1 MQVPTSNYRGKNTQI
16 YFIQNVY
23 YNQTVCKN
31 LEGPFEPI
39 GITTGRYDK
48 IIEVMCLSNDF
59 FA

>member
-39 GITTGRYDK
+39 GITTGR
-48 IIEVMCLSNDF
+48 
-59 FA
+59 